1 MFDGQSRAFLLKLS
15 SSVSDLRFAG
25 GTIKAAPFEN
35 VYAELARDG
44 VELEFRITD
53 AAGSYLFTET
63 DEEDGF
69 ELILSD
75 HNIWGIQRKWRDL
88 SRDDIHRNVRIPATM
103 MKQLDALT
111 DTVSARHYNTSEVRS
126 LFRPIIALLP
136 SSPPILKS
144 TITDARA
151 IIVAEMQGRRSGR
164 SATFNNVKTIA
175 VRLGTELGDDLLMA
189 AFRGLTQDDFDRAVT
204 LADGFSYA
212 GDTHDAWQKVIV
224 AVNDNGAA
232 SDDAASLSEA
242 TRSTATDLDKW
253 AGLVDAGARAHW
265 SSKILRVAQVA
276 GYTIAIARTG
286 WQFYDTAM
294 NDLPHTVSLAFDP
307 DTQPT
312 QEPVQLPSAHI
323 ASVSDYRSF
332 SDYSSDVAPVID
344 SYLQEVNVLV
354 AAAESGNKESLIDQ
368 LDQLTDAANA
378 VKDALVRA
386 HLPITAISREA
397 YRQLEAFPE
406 THLVLTDAV
415 IGAVSEHMSF
425 STYALSFLAGENTAD
440 ELAAQADT
448 VRTAFQE
455 VVPAYEAVLALVA
468 DMYVPSFVAVVG
480 HELSVDSVEPQVPF
494 GIHVA
499 VRNGGS
505 IPAEGVVVTLVP
517 DENMEVNGPLSFELG
532 ALAAG
537 EESKFSWSVEMHE
550 TATAAIYQILIELL
564 NGEGLSFA
572 TGFEMANATSIEAG
586 HSETADLPQ
595 NFALEQN
602 YPNPFNPTTTIS
614 YSIPERNDVTLKV
627 YDMLGREVAVFV
639 NDVKERGVHSV
650 TFDVS
655 YLTSGI
661 YCYRMQAG
669 SFDDVNNMM
678 LIR

>member
-151 IIVAEMQGRRSGR
+151 IIVSEMQGRRSGR

-406 THLVLTDAV
+406 AHLVLTDAV